1 MTPESRFVVSAVTR
15 KVHVFNRQDSRQVSD
30 ELRGSLEIWGD
41 SFLGLLEE
49 HYPARVKLPDLV
61 NVSLIDDAEIQRV
74 HTQFMDSPV
83 PTDVITFPYGE
94 EGEILIS
101 IETAS
106 RKADELGVPF
116 EREIALYLVH
126 GLLHLAGY
134 DDTTREARV
143 EMEGLQ
149 DSLLTQVLGGG

>member
-106 RKADELGVPF
+106 RKADELESGAAGHLGR
-116 EREIALYLVH
+116 REESGWLGRDPDPRPTALWARRL
-126 GLLHLAGY
+126 GAG
-134 DDTTREARV
+134 ARRA
-143 EMEGLQ
+143 EGRKFC
-149 DSLLTQVLGGG
+149 